1 MIFPSYLKEINKFPL
16 LSHEEEYSLADD
28 WIKNKCLKAAHKL
41 VNAHLRLVVKISM
54 KFRGY
59 GLPLSEL
66 ISEGNIGLIQSL
78 NRFDPKRGFPAFNI
92 CDVVDKSFDSRI
104 YSSFVV
110 FS

>member
-1 MIFPSYLKEINKFPL
+1 MAVKIESNIIRNLNQNDISSYLREINKFPL

-28 WIKNKCLKAAHKL
+28 WIKNKSLKAAHKL

-78 NRFDPKRGFPAFNI
+78 NRFDPKR
-92 CDVVDKSFDSRI
+92 
-104 YSSFVV
+104 
-110 FS
+110 